1 MAEDTR
7 TSYSDEKSRTKRAL
21 MERIGELAPDT
32 TPAGLLQL
40 AEAFA
45 WVEFP
50 AQPHGSSA
58 SAGSK

>member
-1 MAEDTR
+1 MAEG
-7 TSYSDEKSRTKRAL
+7 TSYSDEKSKTKRAL

-32 TPAGLLQL
+32 TPVGLLQL

-50 AQPHGSSA
+50 AQPHGSAAKS
-58 SAGSK
+58 ST